1 LRGKKKREKKGKSKV
16 NGIDVSLQNSKQKL
30 LWESVG
36 QSAKGLLTYTTQD
49 VQWDIVLYLKS
60 ILWVLHKKKI
70 IHVSKPKLIAC
81 KQHLQLFDLLL

>member
-49 VQWDIVLYLKS
+49 VQWDIVL
-60 ILWVLHKKKI
+60 
-70 IHVSKPKLIAC
+70 
-81 KQHLQLFDLLL
+81 